1 MTEMKVYVVNE
12 YQIRDYETVYQ
23 DTNVYYHKDN
33 ALRKL
38 QDVKE
43 QDFMPV
49 IEDENFEISCDTPTH
64 FEAGHEGEYSR
75 GCVNIEIVETC
86 IMDYSICE

>member
-1 MTEMKVYVVNE
+1 MAQMKVYVVNE
-12 YQIRDYETVYQ
+12 TQIRDYETVYQ
-23 DTNVYYHKDN
+23 NTTVFYHKDN
-33 ALRKL
+33 ALKKL

-49 IEDENFEISCDTPTH
+49 VEDEGFEISSDTPTH

-75 GCVNIEIVETC
+75 GCVNIEIVETR